1 MDEVMYIKKGICVPN
16 LEFLKK
22 QIMIEAYMTPYSVH
36 LGASKMYKDFKENF
50 GGKYEE

>member
-1 MDEVMYIKKGICVPN
+1 MDGIIYFKEGICVPN

-22 QIMIEAYMTPYSVH
+22 QIMLEAHMMPYSVH
-36 LGASKMYKDFKENF
+36 LRASKIYKDFKKNF